1 MQTVTFSVSELEL
14 YQLGDVKA
22 IMSQKSLSSEVITKA
37 LAIVLIIEF
46 RMVSRVDV
54 PNSILDLMWTIGHL
68 YLGGMWI
75 GVVPRAHIKKT

>member
-1 MQTVTFSVSELEL
+1 M
-14 YQLGDVKA
+14 
-22 IMSQKSLSSEVITKA
+22 ITKA